1 MPRFTP
7 DADPPARPT
16 GWHNQPRIGRLAAVM
31 YPHLTDAATQR
42 EMAQL
47 AANEQK
53 KSPTQGRIDAE
64 RARREQARTKRR

>member
-1 MPRFTP
+1 MPRFTL

-16 GWHNQPRIGRLAAVM
+16 GWHSKPRIERLAAVM

-53 KSPTQGRIDAE
+53 KSPMQGRLDAE
-64 RARREQARTKRR
+64 KARREQSRTKRR